1 MEGYAKAAGWMSDMG
16 WSTIAS
22 LARPPKPGSA
32 VVSEPGHPNSPRSA
46 GGLSPLFVS
55 ARPMHT
61 LLAGPVQWRAK
72 FL

>member
-1 MEGYAKAAGWMSDMG
+1 MPSGLDVRHGMVNDREPCTTPEARLGGRQRAW
-16 WSTIAS
+16 AS
-22 LARPPKPGSA
+22 
-32 VVSEPGHPNSPRSA
+32 NSPRSA